1 MADRTII
8 ETIDITKIYGIG
20 DISVAALA
28 GVSIRIRAGEFVA
41 IMGPSGSGKSTL
53 MHILGCLSRPT
64 DGRYVL
70 DGEDVSGMDKRQ
82 LASIRNRKLGFI
94 FQAYNLLPRT
104 SALRNVTLPLLYNR
118 GNVSPQKEGGSG
130 VLWTANARPQH
141 PTPQFIE
148 KMRDN
153 DKTQAEM
160 DKKAQ
165 AVLELVGLGDRLQH
179 QPQELSG
186 GQQQRVAIAR
196 ALVNDPV
203 LIIADEPTGNLDT
216 RSGEEIMSLLH
227 KLHKGGATIVMVTHD
242 QAIAAHTQR
251 TIHLR
256 DGLVEQVVT
265 NGKHSTLRR
274 LALSESDGLDPSQGS
289 SKGLQ

>member
-8 ETIDITKIYGIG
+8 QTIDITKIYGMG
-20 DISVAALA
+20 DISVAALD
-28 GVSIRIRAGEFVA
+28 GVSIQIHAGEFVA

-64 DGRYVL
+64 DGQYIL
-70 DGEDVSGMDKRQ
+70 DGEDVSSLDKRQ

-104 SALRNVTLPLLYNR
+104 SALRNVTLPLLY
-118 GNVSPQKEGGSG
+118 K
-130 VLWTANARPQH
+130 
-141 PTPQFIE
+141 
-148 KMRDN
+148 RDN
-153 DKTQAEM
+153 NKIQAEM
-160 DKKAQ
+160 DEKAQ
-165 AVLELVGLGDRLQH
+165 AVLELVGLGDRIDH

-216 RSGEEIMSLLH
+216 HSGQEIMALLH
-227 KLHKGGATIVMVTHD
+227 KLHEGGATIVMVTHD
-242 QAIAAHTQR
+242 PEIAAHTQR

-265 NGKHSTLRR
+265 NGKVKKK
-274 LALSESDGLDPSQGS
+274 AVAA
-289 SKGLQ
+289 